1 MKFVSLNTENKVGNV
16 IENIVNQTSKLD
28 QFVYTTAEG
37 EYGVLSGFQV
47 GYCVGEDNLDPDT
60 VTPQVVA
67 DYLKPYKIEELQ
79 EQCNLVVASGFQYTN
94 GDKFL
99 YGTDQQND
107 FSQKQILLL
116 LNPALTT
123 VQVQTKNNGIK
134 KYTRQEFINLVTY
147 ANEFKDQLMQRMDDL
162 IQKINEIEYSD
173 VQELRNLTFIED
185 VSILISDA
193 E

>member
-1 MKFVSLNTENKVGNV
+1 MKFVSLNIENEVGNI
-16 IENIVNQTSKLD
+16 IENIVNHTSKLD
-28 QFVYTTAEG
+28 QFVYTTAQG

-47 GYCVGEDNLDPDT
+47 GYCVGEDNLDPNT

-67 DYLKPYKIEELQ
+67 NYLKPFKIEELEQ
-79 EQCNLVVASGFQYTN
+79 QCNLVIASGFEYTN

-99 YGTDQQND
+99 YGPDQQND

-116 LNPALTT
+116 LNPALTI

-134 KYTRQEFINLVTY
+134 KYTKEEFISLVTY
-147 ANEFKDQLMQRMDDL
+147 ANSFKDQLVKRIDDL
-162 IQKINEIEYSD
+162 TKEIDETEYTD
-173 VQELRNLTFIED
+173 VQELKNLTFVED
-185 VSILISDA
+185 VSILTLDA

>member
-47 GYCVGEDNLDPDT
+47 GYCVGEDNLDPVT

-79 EQCNLVVASGFQYTN
+79 EQCNLIVASGFEYMN

-99 YGTDQQND
+99 YGADQQND

-147 ANEFKDQLMQRMDDL
+147 ANEFKDQLMQRLDDL
-162 IQKINEIEYSD
+162 IQKINETEYSD
-173 VQELRNLTFIED
+173 VQELRNLTFVED
-185 VSILISDA
+185 VSILMPDA

>member
-67 DYLKPYKIEELQ
+67 DYLKPYKIEELK
-79 EQCNLVVASGFQYTN
+79 EQCNLIVASGFEYTN

-147 ANEFKDQLMQRMDDL
+147 ANEFKDQLMQRLDNL
-162 IQKINEIEYSD
+162 IQKINETEYSD

-185 VSILISDA
+185 VSILMPDA